1 MDDVFLTR
9 LYSAFDT
16 NPNKKGVDFKE
27 FIEGL
32 SVFMKGTPDEKL
44 ELSFKLY
51 DIDHAG
57 YITREGLERAMTQLH
72 SVVATSGH
80 DETHQIQELVRRIFD
95 DLDVNGDGKLSLEE
109 YKLNSMKEPM
119 IIDFLGQFLSDQTDS
134 GANSIC
140 SALSVPPSPR
150 SVSTPPSPRFGHFA
164 PPSPRMR
171 DSLYGA
177 PGHMFQSSSPAGSF
191 RLSNSHSLLWLNGG
205 FNGSGDLLG
214 KVNEF
219 EGLVAAEEEEKNRR
233 TKRGKASTIDS
244 DDLSGKDAS
253 SEASQKTGQ
262 MAIVTT
268 AGAASTEDEPGSP
281 TSSSGVDI
289 VISHSAEDEPKTQN
303 DVGAKEGSVSKEAGT
318 KDAVVTTANGVNGT
332 VDKTNSEETTEG
344 LGIKQQQP

>member
-205 FNGSGDLLG
+205 YNGSGDLLG

-219 EGLVAAEEEEKNRR
+219 EGLVAAEKEKEKTTTSEAGSESEHQLN
-233 TKRGKASTIDS
+233 
-244 DDLSGKDAS
+244 GKDA
-253 SEASQKTGQ
+253 ASP
-262 MAIVTT
+262 IVTSKALDKRGPKSVT
-268 AGAASTEDEPGSP
+268 SDDEPASP

-289 VISHSAEDEPKTQN
+289 VISHSADEDDKTQKN
-303 DVGAKEGSVSKEAGT
+303 TTVEDSKELDT
-318 KDAVVTTANGVNGT
+318 KNEAKTAINGANGTAN
-332 VDKTNSEETTEG
+332 KPSSNSEETAEG
-344 LGIKQQQP
+344 LGIKQQQQS